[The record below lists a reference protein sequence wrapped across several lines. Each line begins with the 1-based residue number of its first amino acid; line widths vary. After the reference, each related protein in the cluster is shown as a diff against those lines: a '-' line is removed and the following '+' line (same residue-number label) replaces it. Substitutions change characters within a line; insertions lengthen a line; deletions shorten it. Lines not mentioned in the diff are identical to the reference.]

1 MRTLAPN
8 GVAARLVLAM
18 LPTAGILYANVGP
31 VIVSGL
37 ARRAGFTAE
46 TAGYVLSADMYGS
59 ALGGFLIIFL
69 VERVRW
75 RPAAAVLLLLVIAA
89 DLLSAWSDGASLLM
103 AVRFLHG
110 MAGGALIG
118 VAASV
123 IARTE
128 GPERTFG
135 FLLAMQLLLGGIG
148 VMLLTPLLDTVGV
161 TLVWLS
167 LAVFGLC
174 TLALLPLLDSYPAR
188 TASNI
193 PDAGATGPGRA
204 PMFIIVSALAALFVY
219 QAGEMAAFAYMIE
232 LGLHYALTAEFVS
245 LAIAISLW
253 LGGPAALLVAWWST
267 RSGRLLPAC
276 GGLVLSTLVVSLLF
290 VATPTAFMLANA
302 GFGIVFSLTLPYLLG
317 LASELDNTG
326 RLAAVGGFVNSLGLA
341 TGPAIGAALLDD
353 GQYVRLL
360 AFAVTMLA
368 AGAVLV
374 IPAARGLDAR
384 SKYGRIDW

>member
-37 ARRAGFTAE
+37 ARRADFTGE

-69 VERVRW
+69 VERLQW
-75 RPAAAVLLLLVIAA
+75 RPAAATLLLLVIAA
-89 DLLSAWSDGASLLM
+89 DLLSAWSSGATLLM
-103 AVRFLHG
+103 VVRFLHG

-128 GPERTFG
+128 SPERTFG

-148 VMLLTPLLDTVGV
+148 VMLLTPLLDSVGV

-174 TLALLPLLDSYPAR
+174 TLALLPVLDSYPVR
-188 TASNI
+188 TAKRL
-193 PDAGATGPGRA
+193 DAAPTGPGRA
-204 PMFIIVSALAALFVY
+204 PLTIIAFGLAALFVY

-232 LGLHYALTAEFVS
+232 LGLHYGLGAEFVS
-245 LAIAISLW
+245 FAIALSLW

-276 GGLVLSTLVVSLLF
+276 GGLVLSTAVVSLLF
-290 VATPTAFMLANA
+290 VATPTAFLLANV

-317 LASELDNTG
+317 IASELDNTG

-353 GQYVRLL
+353 GQFVRVLG
-360 AFAVTMLA
+360 FAVSMLA

-374 IPAARGLDAR
+374 IPAARGLDVR